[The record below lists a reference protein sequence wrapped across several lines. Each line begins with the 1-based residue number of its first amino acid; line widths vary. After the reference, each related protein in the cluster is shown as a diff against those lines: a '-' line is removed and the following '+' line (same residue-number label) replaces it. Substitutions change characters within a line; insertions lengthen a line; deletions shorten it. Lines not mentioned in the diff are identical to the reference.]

1 MVLNDAA
8 APRPRGE
15 LILNVFTMNSPGH
28 LSPGQWRHPRD
39 ASHRYLD
46 LDYWQELA
54 RTAEAGLLDA
64 VFFADVLGMY
74 DVYGGSADAA
84 LRGGIQVPVNDPLQL
99 IPAMAAVTEN
109 LGFGVTA
116 SVSFEH
122 PFPFAR
128 RMSTLDHLTNG
139 RIGWNVVT
147 SYLSSGALNLGLTGQ
162 QAHDRRYDVAEEYLE
177 VCYKLWETSWQDD
190 AVIRDA
196 ARGIY
201 TDPSK
206 VHGIGHQGEFF
217 KVPGMHLSE
226 PSKQRSPFIFQAGAS
241 PRGVQFAARHAEAV
255 FVAAPSKRV
264 LAKQVA
270 ALRNALAASGRDA
283 SRVPIL
289 YQQLVIVGETDAEA
303 KAMLDSYLEY
313 ADPTGALVLMSG
325 WTGIDFAALDPNEVL
340 THQESNALASVVSAF
355 TEADPEKQWTIR
367 EIADYARLGGDGP
380 VIWGSAQTVADQLE
394 QWVEETG
401 VDGFN
406 LAAAA
411 IPETFSNIAHLLVPE
426 LQKRGRFKKEYRSGS
441 LRAKLTGGGDS
452 VDSAHAAGQLRDAA
466 WSTSRG

>member
-1 MVLNDAA
+1 MTLDNGAA
-8 APRPRGE
+8 ARPRKE
-15 LILNVFTMNSPGH
+15 LILNAFTMNSPGH

-39 ASHRYLD
+39 NSHRYLD
-46 LDYWQELA
+46 IDYWQELA

-74 DVYGGSADAA
+74 DVYGGNADAA
-84 LRGGIQVPVNDPLQL
+84 LNGGIQVPVNDPLQL
-99 IPAMAAVTEN
+99 IPAMAAVTEH

-128 RMSTLDHLTNG
+128 RMSTLDHLTKG

-162 QAHDRRYDVAEEYLE
+162 EAHDRRYDVAEEYLE

-190 AVIRDA
+190 AMVRDA
-196 ARGIY
+196 LRGQYI
-201 TDPSK
+201 DPSK
-206 VHGIGHQGEFF
+206 VHAIGHEGEFF

-226 PSKQRSPFIFQAGAS
+226 PSTQRTPFIFQAGAS
-241 PRGVQFAARHAEAV
+241 PRGVRFAARHAEAV

-270 ALRNALAASGRDA
+270 ALREAMGAAGRDA
-283 SRVPIL
+283 TNVPIL
-289 YQQLVIVGETDAEA
+289 NQQLVIVGETDAEA
-303 KAMLDSYLEY
+303 KKMLDSYLEY

-340 THQESNALASVVSAF
+340 IYQESNALASVVSAF
-355 TEADPEKQWTIR
+355 TEADPDKQWTVQ

-380 VIWGSAQTVADQLE
+380 VIWGSPESVADQLE
-394 QWVEETG
+394 EWVEETG

-406 LAAAA
+406 LAAAVL
-411 IPETFSNIAHLLVPE
+411 PETFSNIAHLLVPE

-441 LRAKLTGGGDS
+441 LRAKLSGGSDS
-452 VDSAHAAGQLRDAA
+452 VDAAHAAGLVRAGE
-466 WSTSRG
+466 WNTVRG